1 MPDRTAWQ
9 VDMRSISKAGIIRRT
24 VQCMA
29 RCRRQVGLTLL
40 SAAMY
45 VAGPGSAEEKR
56 TCTES
61 LAAFSQSARIEADG
75 RTIRAGA
82 CANLSNVEGTVL
94 LAFAV
99 EPAGYPQS
107 TDHRLTKRIL
117 VVGAGSPLVLSS
129 HEGTIAEDAVTRV
142 RADSLNFD
150 LAPYVL
156 AKGVR
161 AFGLRLSAYYEPK
174 FSEGGADDY
183 LSLYVIEGKKIRPV
197 LNDLSMREWK
207 RRGKSPEDID
217 DPCKTLT
224 TTYTLSVAKTVSNG
238 FADLLISARTSCR
251 RKISTHWLRYD
262 GASYPFELTDL
273 WIKLSGSK

>member
-29 RCRRQVGLTLL
+29 RCRRQAGFTLL
-40 SAAMY
+40 SVGMY
-45 VAGPGSAEEKR
+45 VAVPSSAEEKR
-56 TCTES
+56 TCTET

-75 RTIRAGA
+75 RKIRAAA
-82 CANLSNVEGTVL
+82 CANLSNAAGTVL

-183 LSLYVIEGKKIRPV
+183 LSLYVIEGKKSRPV
-197 LNDLSMREWK
+197 LNDLSMREN
-207 RRGKSPEDID
+207 
-217 DPCKTLT
+217 T
-224 TTYTLSVAKTVSNG
+224 T
-238 FADLLISARTSCR
+238 
-251 RKISTHWLRYD
+251 
-262 GASYPFELTDL
+262 
-273 WIKLSGSK
+273 